1 MNTEL
6 NSIKGKK
13 VLVIGDVMLDTYH
26 IGDVKRIS
34 PEAPVPVVRV
44 TRTYNVLGCS
54 PYVVS
59 LLGND
64 HNGNTMQEMFADLGI
79 RNELFHTE
87 HPTITKTRVIG
98 NSQQVV
104 RLDFETENE
113 CLNEETEQK
122 LLDAVKRALP
132 EVDIVVISDYG

>member
-1 MNTEL
+1 MYWEERP
-6 NSIKGKK
+6 
-13 VLVIGDVMLDTYH
+13 MLQEICWDW
-26 IGDVKRIS
+26 VARRMS
-34 PEAPVPVVRV
+34 SA
-44 TRTYNVLGCS
+44 CF
-54 PYVVS
+54 
-59 LLGND
+59 GND

-122 LLDAVKRALP
+122 LLDAVKRAPRSGHCRDFGLWQG
-132 EVDIVVISDYG
+132 SMQ